1 MKNILFKD
9 DLIQEYSAE
18 NDMIVDVKSP
28 NVLTDDSIEIS
39 ERNQKILDDLSDF
52 NIGIENQLN
61 HFGQFLEVTMHE
73 SKLISDMLYFI
84 LENTL
89 VDFVQH
95 QKNNLRSMNYFQLD
109 IIDIKKS
116 KESIFI
122 DFAVD
127 DIQTAYAKLKKMKQL
142 TLSTVN
148 DYFQTSKYVNFSCYN
163 INNRIQILISSN
175 EKEYVKD
182 LMSSIVQ
189 YLHQDDD
196 GYMLRA
202 IIGYDDYNVD
212 SIDLLKYSSILISGG
227 TGSGKT
233 KELESIILSTLILN
247 KEKYID
253 ITTLGF
259 REQDGDIFNHLNLS
273 KTSTINIKKEDNIN
287 ELLDKLLFE
296 IQSRKE
302 LLNRHNLKSWE
313 EYVTLSLLDNKAKD
327 MPFKIFVFDEFSSI
341 CRFQKEDFF
350 HKLEN
355 IVDSCE
361 KLGIV
366 LIFSTH
372 DCQNFSDKFI
382 SSIKLKMQSVGGY
395 IHQPTMFKLFGLNFD
410 LTKVLNNNFT
420 LRDRVFYT
428 SESKY
433 LKTLLFTNNTN
444 YSILLYNYLNS

>member
-9 DLIQEYSAE
+9 DLIQEYPAE
-18 NDMIVDVKSP
+18 NDMIVEVKSP

-73 SKLISDMLYFI
+73 SKLISEMLYFI

-95 QKNNLRSMNYFQLD
+95 QKNNLRSMNSFQLD

-122 DFAVD
+122 DFSVD
-127 DIQTAYAKLKKMKQL
+127 DIQMAYAKLKKMKQL
-142 TLSTVN
+142 TLSTAN

-202 IIGYDDYNVD
+202 IIGYDEYNVD

-273 KTSTINIKKEDNIN
+273 KTSTINIKKEDNII

-395 IHQPTMFKLFGLNFD
+395 THQPTMFKLFGLNFD

>member
-9 DLIQEYSAE
+9 DLIQEYPAE
-18 NDMIVDVKSP
+18 NDMIVEVKSH

-61 HFGQFLEVTMHE
+61 HFGQLLEVTMHE
-73 SKLISDMLYFI
+73 SKLISEMLYFI

-95 QKNNLRSMNYFQLD
+95 QKNNLRSMNSFQLD

-122 DFAVD
+122 DFSVD
-127 DIQTAYAKLKKMKQL
+127 DIQMAYEKLKKMKQL
-142 TLSTVN
+142 TLSTAN

-202 IIGYDDYNVD
+202 IIGYDEYNVD

-382 SSIKLKMQSVGGY
+382 SSIKLKMQSVCGY

>member
-9 DLIQEYSAE
+9 DLIQEYSAK
-18 NDMIVDVKSP
+18 NDMIFDFKAS

-39 ERNQKILDDLSDF
+39 ERNQKILDDLYDF
-52 NIGIENQLN
+52 NIGIENQIN
-61 HFGQFLEVTMHE
+61 HFGQFLEVNIHE
-73 SKLISDMLYFI
+73 SKLISEMLYFI

-95 QKNNLRSMNYFQLD
+95 QKKNLGSVNSFQLE

-127 DIQTAYAKLKKMKQL
+127 DIKTAYTKLKKMEQL
-142 TLSTVN
+142 TLSTAN
-148 DYFQTSKYVNFSCYN
+148 EFFQTSKYVNFSCYN

-175 EKEYVKD
+175 EEEHVKD

-202 IIGYDDYNVD
+202 IIGYEDYNVD

-253 ITTLGF
+253 VTTLGF
-259 REQDGDIFNHLNLS
+259 REQDGDVFNYLKSPKLS
-273 KTSTINIKKEDNIN
+273 NINIKKEDNIDD
-287 ELLDKLLFE
+287 LLDDLLFE

-302 LLNRHNLKSWE
+302 LLNSHNLTSWE
-313 EYVTLSLLDNKAKD
+313 EYITLSLLENKAKD
-327 MPFKIFVFDEFSSI
+327 MPFKIFGFDEFSLV
-341 CRFQKEDFF
+341 CRFKKEDFF

-366 LIFSTH
+366 LIFSTQS
-372 DCQNFSDKFI
+372 CQSLSDRFI

-410 LTKVLNNNFT
+410 LTKVSNSKFT

-444 YSILLYNYLNS
+444 YSILLYNYLNR